1 MKSNFKLCGSLLSVA
16 LVASLM
22 TGALAEDLVP
32 SKAPNPSLKKELA
45 RAIDRGNN
53 FLLANQSEE
62 GSWSDADYPAISS
75 LALVALQ
82 GDPEEH
88 HMEKKVPALKKGYEY
103 VLGAVKPNG
112 GIYRIESLMNY
123 NTAVSLLAL
132 VVANNPA
139 YNDAIRNA
147 RKFVISGQQD
157 FGEIGVIDNVLDG
170 GVGYGDR
177 YPHSDLSNTL
187 LALEAIY
194 YSKHLVEDTAASS
207 EKDLNWE
214 AAIQFIQ
221 NCQNLPETNKQAWVS
236 GDVANK
242 GGFVYFPGDSKAGEM
257 ELPDGRTAL
266 RSYGSI
272 SYAGMLSYIYAEMDP
287 NDARVK
293 AVRTWLETNYTLD
306 ENPGMGPQG
315 LFYYFYTMSKAL
327 SLAGIQE
334 LTMNDGK
341 KVDWAKDLALKM
353 LDLQKTDGSFLND
366 NSRWW
371 ERDPVLVTS
380 YAVLTLQNLY
390 RSL

>member
-1 MKSNFKLCGSLLSVA
+1 MKLNFKLCESLLSMA
-16 LVASLM
+16 LLGSLM
-22 TGALAEDLVP
+22 SGVVAEDLVP

-45 RAIDRGNN
+45 RAIDRGSNY
-53 FLLANQSEE
+53 LLANQSDG

-88 HMEKKVPALKKGYEY
+88 HLEKKVSSLKKGYDY
-103 VLGAVKPNG
+103 ILSSVKPNG

-123 NTAVSLLAL
+123 NTAVSVLAL

-139 YNDAIRNA
+139 YNDVILNA
-147 RKFVISGQQD
+147 RKFVIGGQQD
-157 FGEIGVIDNVLDG
+157 FGEVGTIDNVLDG

-177 YPHSDLSNTL
+177 YPHSDLSNTV

-194 YSKHLVEDTAASS
+194 YSQHLVKDAAV
-207 EKDLNWE
+207 KGKNDLNWE
-214 AAIQFIQ
+214 AAIQFVQ

-236 GDVANK
+236 GDEANK

-257 ELPDGRTAL
+257 KLPDGRTAL

-293 AVRTWLETNYTLD
+293 AVRTWLETNYTLE

-334 LTMNDGK
+334 LTMADGT
-341 KVDWAKDLALKM
+341 KVDWAKDLTLKM
-353 LDLQKTDGSFLND
+353 LDAQNSNGSFLNE

-371 ERDPVLVTS
+371 ESDPVLVTA